1 MSKITKNAIA
11 DSLIKLMEIKPLPK
25 ITISNITEEC
35 GINRMTFY
43 YYFQDIYDLLR
54 WIISSEIDKIVKD
67 GHQGNNWKDSY
78 TELYRT
84 AVEHRGML
92 TNISR
97 SIRRERIHGF
107 FSEITG
113 QHLSEIVDDMSLEL
127 SIPEEK
133 KQFIVDFY
141 KYAIVGLEIDWIEDG
156 MKKPPEI
163 LAEEI
168 AIMVENQM
176 PLTIEGFIK
185 AEEK

>member
-11 DSLIKLMEIKPLPK
+11 DSLIRLMDTKPLPK

-54 WIISSEIDKIVKD
+54 WIISGEIERIMKD
-67 GHQGNNWKDSY
+67 PLPGKGWKEAY
-78 TELYRT
+78 TELCRT
-84 AVEHRGML
+84 AVEHRSML
-92 TNISR
+92 TNIAR
-97 SIRRERIHGF
+97 SIRRERIQGF
-107 FSEITG
+107 FNEITG
-113 QHLSEIVDDMSLEL
+113 RYLSNIVEDMTLGL
-127 SIPEEK
+127 WMPEEK
-133 KQFIVDFY
+133 KHFIVDFY

-163 LAEEI
+163 MAEEI
-168 AIMVENQM
+168 AVMVENQ
-176 PLTIEGFIK
+176 LALAIENFSK